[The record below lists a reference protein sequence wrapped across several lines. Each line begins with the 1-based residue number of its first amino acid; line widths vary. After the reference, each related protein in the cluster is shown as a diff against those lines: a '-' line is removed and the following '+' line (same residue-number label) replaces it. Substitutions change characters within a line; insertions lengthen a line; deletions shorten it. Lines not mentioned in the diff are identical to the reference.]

1 MYTMNEIKNTLEKI
15 AEQIKAQETLLTEL
29 DGMSGDGDLGIT
41 AVKLSE
47 ALKKM
52 AQSDIADPGMLFMK
66 TGMEM
71 NKQAPSTMGTL
82 LAAGVMSL
90 GKAYKG
96 KTGLTDEDIT
106 MLPRL
111 LAEEIMKRGKA
122 ALGDK
127 TILDAL
133 IPMADAVQE
142 GFAETG
148 SIKEAYSKGAK
159 AAKDGAERTR
169 GMIAKTGRASW
180 IADRT
185 KDNLDGGAVL
195 CAKIAE
201 LYK

>member
-1 MYTMNEIKNTLEKI
+1 MYTTLEIKKTLEKI
-15 AEQIKAQETLLTEL
+15 AQQIKMQETLLAEL
-29 DGMSGDGDLGIT
+29 DGLSGDGDLGIT

-47 ALKKM
+47 ALEKM
-52 AQSDIADPGMLFMK
+52 AQSDITDLGMLFMK

-90 GKAYKG
+90 GKQFKG
-96 KTGLTDEDIT
+96 QTDLADEDLAAI
-106 MLPRL
+106 PQL
-111 LAEEIMKRGKA
+111 LAEEIKKRGKA
-122 ALGDK
+122 SLGDK

-133 IPMADAVQE
+133 IPMADAVRE
-142 GFAETG
+142 TFAETG
-148 SIKEAYSKGAK
+148 DIKEAYRKGAN
-159 AAKDGAERTR
+159 AAETGAGQTR

-201 LYK
+201 LCK

>member
-1 MYTMNEIKNTLEKI
+1 MYTTLEIKKTLEKI
-15 AEQIKAQETLLTEL
+15 AQQIKMQETLLAEL
-29 DGMSGDGDLGIT
+29 DGLSGDGDLGIT

-47 ALKKM
+47 ALEKM
-52 AQSDIADPGMLFMK
+52 AQSDITDLGMLFMK

-90 GKAYKG
+90 GKQFKG
-96 KTGLTDEDIT
+96 QTDLADEDLAAI
-106 MLPRL
+106 PQL
-111 LAEEIMKRGKA
+111 LAEEIKKRGKA
-122 ALGDK
+122 SLGDK

-133 IPMADAVQE
+133 IPMADAVRE
-142 GFAETG
+142 TFAETG
-148 SIKEAYSKGAK
+148 DIKEAYRKGAN
-159 AAKDGAERTR
+159 AAETGAGQTR

-195 CAKIAE
+195 YAKIAE
-201 LYK
+201 LCK

>member
-1 MYTMNEIKNTLEKI
+1 M
-15 AEQIKAQETLLTEL
+15 QETLLAEL
-29 DGMSGDGDLGIT
+29 DGLSGDGDLGIT

-47 ALKKM
+47 ALEKM
-52 AQSDIADPGMLFMK
+52 AQSDITDLGMLFMK

-90 GKAYKG
+90 GKQFKG
-96 KTGLTDEDIT
+96 QTDLADEDLAAI
-106 MLPRL
+106 PQL
-111 LAEEIMKRGKA
+111 LAEEIKKRGKA
-122 ALGDK
+122 SLGDK

-133 IPMADAVQE
+133 IPMADAVRE
-142 GFAETG
+142 TFAETG
-148 SIKEAYSKGAK
+148 DIKEAYRKGAN
-159 AAKDGAERTR
+159 AAETGAGQTR

-201 LYK
+201 LCK